1 MHYTSREKRKHPED
15 WGGLLLP
22 LDFFEVW
29 ILDLSETHCRWMHFW
44 NGGHLRSA
52 PVSRQGTKKRRENWE
67 KEYVSGSGYKQ
78 KPTYNR
84 SRKKRGHPSTHWD
97 YCFETRHH
105 IGNLGLLFWN
115 APLAF
120 LAQQL
125 QHRQCNLW
133 NVRKTTFSTVG
144 AYSTH
149 PCILISRKCEN
160 VARKKER
167 IFCFLICLR
176 KKWIFLI
183 FPLSLLSESG
193 LVD

>member
-84 SRKKRGHPSTHWD
+84 SRKKRGHPSTYWD

-115 APLAF
+115 ASLAF

-125 QHRQCNLW
+125 YNIVNATYEMYERQHFQ
-133 NVRKTTFSTVG
+133 
-144 AYSTH
+144 
-149 PCILISRKCEN
+149 
-160 VARKKER
+160 
-167 IFCFLICLR
+167 
-176 KKWIFLI
+176 
-183 FPLSLLSESG
+183 LSEPTLHI
-193 LVD
+193 LVFSSPGNVKMLQGRKSAYFAS